1 MTSTVPP
8 TKPPIILG
16 YKTFYS
22 VGEVISAHCYAPYSK
37 PKSKLKWFINE
48 VEAPDHYLIS
58 FNDSSSQINF
68 ILKRNHLIAGKLRL
82 RCTAYIDSNIQGL
95 DSFHLFGDNYRC
107 FT

>member
-1 MTSTVPP
+1 
-8 TKPPIILG
+8 
-16 YKTFYS
+16 
-22 VGEVISAHCYAPYSK
+22 
-37 PKSKLKWFINE
+37 
-48 VEAPDHYLIS
+48 LIS